1 MQHFF
6 TLGYSALVVV
16 FTTLAVKAVILQEW
30 LGVLVSVVFL
40 ILTIRRLAQWIARG
54 GLVSMDEKTFLQ
66 TFAEVNDIPTENER
80 NPPQ

>member
-6 TLGYSALVVV
+6 TLGYSALVVM

-40 ILTIRRLAQWIARG
+40 ILTIRKFALWIARG
-54 GLVSMDEKTFLQ
+54 GLVSMDDKTFLQ
-66 TFAEVNDIPTENER
+66 TFAKVNDIPTDDK
-80 NPPQ
+80 Q